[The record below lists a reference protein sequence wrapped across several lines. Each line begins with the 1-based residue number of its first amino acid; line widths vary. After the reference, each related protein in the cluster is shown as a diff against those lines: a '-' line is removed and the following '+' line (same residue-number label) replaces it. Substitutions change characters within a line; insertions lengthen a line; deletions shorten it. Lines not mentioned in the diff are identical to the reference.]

1 MYLTILCGMWSCT
14 KDNGNEVQM
23 GEKVKVRLMY
33 TLDTSNGG
41 EMSRASTSNGE
52 VFNEFFEKIK
62 SGDLLASTYNITF
75 TNVENGTIYSFS
87 GSWEDNTF
95 ITIRTG
101 KYNVTGYSTAEGTSI
116 QDRCSII
123 FDEPIDITISSNTI
137 SLNGIYDCALI
148 IFNDSKIESLQN
160 FDGENNSSFFSFNN
174 YKYAFVKDYL
184 YLPAHKDKAYIF
196 GAYTNGAEFQIS
208 TGNLKFTKGKY
219 YVYNSVDNDFNL
231 PPMEDG
237 SVCEN
242 AILFADVNFKNAL
255 VSSYDTNYDGEICP
269 SEAYAVTSINVA
281 GKHISSLEGIEHFIN
296 IEELDGSNNNI
307 TSLDISNNNKLTKV
321 ILSNNPSLKKI
332 IIWDECTKRNDY
344 IQFDMGSV
352 EVYDNAGNSYG
363 YPYKVGQY
371 IPWFNGGVV
380 YEVSNNGANGKL
392 ISVVKAA
399 TKLAWSTENINTNA
413 QNADDGMANMKT
425 IKAINP
431 DLSKYPAFKW
441 CADYGLGWYLPSYTE
456 LQEIYNKRHIIN
468 EVLSAY
474 GYTTIVTSG
483 NETEHWSSYELSSSS
498 ARTIYLDA
506 GHYWG
511 NPNKYSIYKV
521 RAVLAF

>member
-1 MYLTILCGMWSCT
+1 MHLTILCGMLSCT

-33 TLDTSNGG
+33 TLDTSNGSD
-41 EMSRASTSNGE
+41 MSRASASNGE

-62 SGDLLASTYNITF
+62 SGDLLAPTYNITF
-75 TNVENGTIYSFS
+75 TNVENGTTYTFS
-87 GSWEDNTF
+87 GNWEDNTF

-101 KYNVTGYSTAEGTSI
+101 KYSVTGYSTAEGTSI
-116 QDRCSII
+116 QNKCSII
-123 FDEPIDITISSNTI
+123 FNEPIDITISSNTV

-148 IFNDSKIESLQN
+148 IFNDSNIDSLQN
-160 FDGENNSSFFSFNN
+160 FDGENNSSFFSFNT

-184 YLPAHKDKAYIF
+184 YLPAHKDKAYIL
-196 GAYTNGAEFQIS
+196 GKYTNGAEFQIS
-208 TGNLKFTKGKY
+208 TGNLKFAKGKY
-219 YVYNSVDNDFNL
+219 YIYNSVDNDFNL

-255 VSSYDTNYDGEICP
+255 VASYDTNYDGEICP
-269 SEAYAVTSINVA
+269 SEADAVISINVA
-281 GKHISSLEGIEHFIN
+281 GRQISSLEGIEHFN
-296 IEELDGSNNNI
+296 NLEELDGSNNNI
-307 TSLDISNNNKLTKV
+307 TSLDLSNNNKLTKV
-321 ILSNNPSLKKI
+321 VLSNNPSLKKI
-332 IIWDECTKRNDY
+332 IIWYECTKRNDY

-380 YEVSNNGANGKL
+380 YTISNSGQNGKMV
-392 ISVVKAA
+392 SVEE
-399 TKLAWSTENINTNA
+399 TSLTWSTEERVTFA
-413 QNADDGMANMKT
+413 RNADDGMANMET
-425 IKAINP
+425 IKTINP

-441 CADYGLGWYLPSYTE
+441 CADYGANWYLPAMNE
-456 LQEIYNKRHIIN
+456 LMGIMKNKTIIN
-468 EVLSAY
+468 ETLSSL
-474 GYTTIVTSG
+474 GYQTIANTQY
-483 NETEHWSSYELSSSS
+483 WSSTEYSQSNSYCYNPQTS
-498 ARTIYLDA
+498 APAERHKPAWRDR
-506 GHYWG
+506 
-511 NPNKYSIYKV
+511 V